1 MPRAKFIIPLTFILL
16 AGVIDANSRVA
27 FSRPGNM
34 MRVPNMDVNMYKN
47 LLAVNVSSEYL
58 SSRQSSSAFSVN
70 TMGKSGYHY
79 GLSFV
84 RPVNPA
90 NSGELGFHLQKFSKL
105 KYTLHKIITKLTLK
119 LFLHPRPT
127 RYPKLASPK

>member
-1 MPRAKFIIPLTFILL
+1 MPKAKFLFPLTFILL

-34 MRVPNMDVNMYKN
+34 MRVPNVDINMYKN

-58 SSRQSSSAFSVN
+58 SSSQSSSAFSVN
-70 TMGKSGYHY
+70 TMGKSGYLY

-90 NSGELGFHLQKFSKL
+90 DSGELGFHLQKNMFIYGNVNIDVGIQDVIFRQGSDCL
-105 KYTLHKIITKLTLK
+105 LYTSPS
-119 LFLHPRPT
+119 PRD
-127 RYPKLASPK
+127 